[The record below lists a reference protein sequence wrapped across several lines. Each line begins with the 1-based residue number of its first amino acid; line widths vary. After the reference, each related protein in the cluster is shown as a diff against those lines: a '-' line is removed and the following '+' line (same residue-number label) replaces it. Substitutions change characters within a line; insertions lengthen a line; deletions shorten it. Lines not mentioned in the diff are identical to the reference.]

1 MMFQSSSRQDGH
13 SLLTSFVYTRA
24 IRRLKKQVAALTR
37 EKEEL
42 QQLIEESKKREQHK
56 DQRLD
61 KLQQLMEALQ
71 RQLDESKAQMLQA
84 AKESKE
90 RDYQMLEAQ
99 RESKLLIESIQR
111 YTKSGVYALI
121 GTELIGDLIIDLY
134 KEVVKRAIGQDTWEA
149 WGNLIRSWIGPWLSA
164 ILEAI
169 ASNFPML
176 LLIIKAA
183 ITIMV
188 IAAPILNLTVLVW
201 PTLRA
206 GLGKLRSK
214 RASKK

>member
-1 MMFQSSSRQDGH
+1 
-13 SLLTSFVYTRA
+13 
-24 IRRLKKQVAALTR
+24 
-37 EKEEL
+37 
-42 QQLIEESKKREQHK
+42 
-56 DQRLD
+56 
-61 KLQQLMEALQ
+61 
-71 RQLDESKAQMLQA
+71 MLQA
-84 AKESKE
+84 AKNSKE

-99 RESKLLIESIQR
+99 REKQLIESIQR

-134 KEVVKRAIGQDTWEA
+134 KEVVKRAIGKDTWEA
-149 WGNLIRSWIGPWLSA
+149 WGNLIRSWMAWLSA
-164 ILEAI
+164 ILEVI
-169 ASNFPML
+169 ASNFPMF

-201 PTLRA
+201 LTLRA

>member
-1 MMFQSSSRQDGH
+1 MNHKSSSRMDGH
-13 SLLTSFVYTRA
+13 SLLTSLVYART
-24 IRRLKKQVAALTR
+24 IRRLENEKAALASKNQR
-37 EKEEL
+37 LRQLIWKLIICEKL
-42 QQLIEESKKREQHK
+42 KDQQLKLILKRC
-56 DQRLD
+56 
-61 KLQQLMEALQ
+61 
-71 RQLDESKAQMLQA
+71 DESKALLLQA
-84 AKESKE
+84 AHEAKE

-121 GTELIGDLIIDLY
+121 GTTLIGDLIIDLY

-169 ASNFPML
+169 ASNFPMF

-188 IAAPILNLTVLVW
+188 IAAPILNLTVLVCR
-201 PTLRA
+201 TLRA
-206 GLGKLRSK
+206 GLGKLRGFL
-214 RASKK
+214 ASKK

>member
-1 MMFQSSSRQDGH
+1 MDGH
-13 SLLTSFVYTRA
+13 SLLTSLVYART
-24 IRRLKKQVAALTR
+24 IRRLENEKAALASKNQR
-37 EKEEL
+37 LRQLIWKLIICEKL
-42 QQLIEESKKREQHK
+42 KDQQLKLILKRC
-56 DQRLD
+56 
-61 KLQQLMEALQ
+61 
-71 RQLDESKAQMLQA
+71 DESKALLLQA
-84 AKESKE
+84 AHEAKE
-90 RDYQMLEAQ
+90 RENKMLEAQ

-121 GTELIGDLIIDLY
+121 GTTLIGDLIIDLY

-169 ASNFPML
+169 ASNFPMF

-188 IAAPILNLTVLVW
+188 IAAPILNLTVAVW
-201 PTLRA
+201 RALRA
-206 GLGKLRSK
+206 GLGKLRGFL
-214 RASKK
+214 ASKK